1 LGSGGMEPIP
11 LTTKATTKSNGLIY
25 LFCLFKVTITI
36 WNENWNRFCA
46 RQGIMFKDLKQ
57 ILRKE
62 QVNFILNDDFLYIFS
77 LYFSSIFT
85 RSRQILEP
93 S

>member
-1 LGSGGMEPIP
+1 
-11 LTTKATTKSNGLIY
+11 
-25 LFCLFKVTITI
+25 
-36 WNENWNRFCA
+36 
-46 RQGIMFKDLKQ
+46 MFKDLKQ